1 MLRKKETFTVITPIP
16 GFIPRQLAIDILHSH
31 SEVITL
37 NPLVI
42 DHKPIAAPQNAATDE
57 YYSTWYEITERVQVV
72 PGMGKMGSSV
82 IKFNGCFHDMPWG
95 LQTHIYAPMNIDM
108 RSTYRVAGNQPGF
121 EPPEVPEIGLKAL
134 GAPSDGLYLREDIE
148 IKCNITMISF
158 VKSQAKKACADMVAR
173 IIKKAELLD
182 AGVLSAMIEDG
193 KLVTSNPADRRNTM
207 MGNKPSPL
215 PSPSAP
221 NFSPSISGHSPP
233 QVHSPRMPY
242 QIPRMTSV
250 NQGHSRPGTA
260 GSQGFVGYNSPP
272 PQPYQQPHQFQQHHQ
287 QYQQQQFGYQHGP
300 PDGPQELMA
309 SETANSNQF
318 TAEMPGD
325 FYFST
330 GPNNQ
335 QNGQNLQTPQPKLP
349 TPQGTPRPERES
361 LVDPNQGAQN
371 SPQWGK
377 TYSRPTSVS
386 SSIASPNI
394 DQKGY
399 SVPLATHKEMKEEYD
414 KKQQQAPQYTP
425 YNPADYVKSPPQQ
438 NGQIPQNGYGQLAQ
452 RYH

>member
-42 DHKPIAAPQNAATDE
+42 DHKPTAAPQNAATDE

-134 GAPSDGLYLREDIE
+134 GAPADGLYLREDIE

-193 KLVTSNPADRRNTM
+193 KLVTSNPADRRHTM

-215 PSPSAP
+215 PSPSAA

-260 GSQGFVGYNSPP
+260 GSQGFVGYSSPS
-272 PQPYQQPHQFQQHHQ
+272 PQPYQQPHQFQQ
-287 QYQQQQFGYQHGP
+287 QQFGYQHAQP
-300 PDGPQELMA
+300 NAPQELMA
-309 SETANSNQF
+309 SESSNSNQF

-325 FYFST
+325 FYF
-330 GPNNQ
+330 
-335 QNGQNLQTPQPKLP
+335 P
-349 TPQGTPRPERES
+349 TGTPRPDRDS
-361 LVDPNQGAQN
+361 LVDPSQGAPH
-371 SPQWGK
+371 SPQWSK
-377 TYSRPTSVS
+377 LNSRPNSVS
-386 SSIASPNI
+386 SVIASPNI

-399 SVPLATHKEMKEEYD
+399 PAPLATHKEINEGYD
-414 KKQQQAPQYTP
+414 MKQQQAPQYTP
-425 YNPADYVKSPPQQ
+425 YNPADYAKSPPLQ
-438 NGQIPQNGYGQLAQ
+438 NGQTPWNGQGQLPQ
-452 RYH
+452 RY

>member
-72 PGMGKMGSSV
+72 PGMGKMGSSL

-121 EPPEVPEIGLKAL
+121 EAPEVPEIGLKAL
-134 GAPSDGLYLREDIE
+134 GVPSDGLYLREDIE

-193 KLVTSNPADRRNTM
+193 KLKTVNPADRRSTM
-207 MGNKPSPL
+207 MGGLKSPMA
-215 PSPSAP
+215 SPTAL
-221 NFSPSISGHSPP
+221 NYSPSINGTSPP
-233 QVHSPRMPY
+233 QTHSPRMPY
-242 QIPRMTSV
+242 QIPRMQSA
-250 NQGHSRPGTA
+250 NQGYSRPGTA
-260 GSQGFVGYNSPP
+260 GSTGPVSYNSPSP
-272 PQPYQQPHQFQQHHQ
+272 QPHQGQFQQ
-287 QYQQQQFGYQHGP
+287 QYQHQQQYGYHHAP

-309 SETANSNQF
+309 SEPASSNQF
-318 TAEMPGD
+318 AAEMPGD
-325 FYFST
+325 YTFAT
-330 GPNNQ
+330 AP
-335 QNGQNLQTPQPKLP
+335 NGQQGSPNPQTPQPTLP
-349 TPQGTPRPERES
+349 TPQGTPQLNRES
-361 LVDPNQGAQN
+361 LVDPSQQGQG
-371 SPQWGK
+371 SPGNGHWGNAN
-377 TYSRPTSVS
+377 SRPTSTS
-386 SSIASPNI
+386 SNPNY
-394 DQKGY
+394 DNKNVY
-399 SVPLATHKEMKEEYD
+399 PAPLAPHRETKEEYE
-414 KKQQQAPQYTP
+414 KKHQPQYAQ
-425 YNPADYVKSPPQQ
+425 YNPADYAKAPPQQ
-438 NGQIPQNGYGQLAQ
+438 TGLSPQYGRGQLGQ
-452 RYH
+452 RYNYTQ